1 MPLKP
6 YVTRI
11 LRDKDIV
18 KASKLFGIEE
28 AILKRLNDQHL
39 LDSDYIRCLLIKSD
53 YEYLMR
59 GLKYLVDQRGAYTTA
74 EVMAALKKE
83 YKVKD
88 DELKAILHGNR
99 NSTMYFCRK
108 CGIRVTKN
116 THIRTGGLCNVCF
129 ADLLEL

>member
-39 LDSDYIRCLLIKSD
+39 LDSDYIR
-53 YEYLMR
+53 
-59 GLKYLVDQRGAYTTA
+59 
-74 EVMAALKKE
+74 
-83 YKVKD
+83 
-88 DELKAILHGNR
+88 
-99 NSTMYFCRK
+99 
-108 CGIRVTKN
+108 
-116 THIRTGGLCNVCF
+116 
-129 ADLLEL
+129 